1 MTTRPRSLRK
11 GAGFPS
17 ANRELA
23 RRAPN
28 VNDPNGYY
36 RTIGL
41 PPDASEAEIRT
52 RCRDLMKIFHPD
64 GRAPDRELFERVQE
78 IYSVLSDPA
87 EKAKYDHT
95 PEGGMYVDSVVRE
108 AVREA
113 SERTGRPIEELLVP
127 DPSPAAG
134 AGWTYWY
141 EGEPTEAD
149 GDYAGRWY
157 DTLLAAASDA
167 GYDGRI
173 VVVLV
178 DGPVPYRWREEV
190 YVPRCQPSEDL
201 AKEMFSA
208 SDCLS
213 EPSGSV

>member
-1 MTTRPRSLRK
+1 MQTRPRYLRK

-28 VNDPNGYY
+28 ANDPNGYY
-36 RTIGL
+36 RTLGL
-41 PPDASEAEIRT
+41 PPDAGEDRIRT
-52 RCRDLMKIFHPD
+52 RCRELMKIFHPD
-64 GRAPDRELFERVQE
+64 GLAPDRELFERVQE
-78 IYSVLSDPA
+78 IYSVLSDPV

-108 AVREA
+108 AIRDA
-113 SERTGRPIEELLVP
+113 SEKTGRPIEELLVP
-127 DPSPAAG
+127 NDPTAG
-134 AGWTYWY
+134 TGWTYWY
-141 EGEPTEAD
+141 EGLRDERDPE
-149 GDYAGRWY
+149 YARQWY
-157 DTLLAAASDA
+157 EVLLPIASDS

-173 VVVLV
+173 VLVLV

-190 YVPRCQPSEDL
+190 FVPRCQPSEDL

-213 EPSGSV
+213 EPSGNV